1 MFLKTPP
8 EILRRP
14 PLWIIKLTIK
24 LCVFL
29 VHVLS
34 GHYICILVN
43 YSSFLRLS
51 QTGSQFLTIQIFVL
65 WNSLLQFCRNHGYN
79 INPYANP
86 SKGKIQTTSFEH
98 FLACESLTCIEMSQN
113 SAFRPWM
120 HKNILVEIIT
130 ERSFQTMAI
139 CVLILKAYYK
149 LNKSENWNNCW
160 K

>member
-1 MFLKTPP
+1 MNNKTYHKIVRLPCP
-8 EILRRP
+8 CFIWALY
-14 PLWIIKLTIK
+14 LY
-24 LCVFL
+24 
-29 VHVLS
+29 S
-34 GHYICILVN
+34 GQLFF
-43 YSSFLRLS
+43 FLRLS

-98 FLACESLTCIEMSQN
+98 FLACESLTCIGMSQN